1 MLQVLVDVALFL
13 GVTVAWFRLTRP
25 AQDDPRLSRG
35 LQLLQSKIA
44 VLEDLSD
51 RTDAQVKQLTS
62 LIEQKARLL
71 QNKIIEAEHQIR
83 RVDQAMHKS
92 KEVAE
97 IFQDKI
103 PHQEIIERQNTIKY
117 VKAAKL
123 ANAGK
128 SLEEIA
134 AVVDLPMVQLELIAK
149 LNKDQLVFDAE
160 ALPEW
165 AQNQIVADEATNLTA
180 DVLAQ
185 PAQTPVNTS
194 GDLAT
199 LFEPPKEEYASLKRL
214 GEEFRNACV
223 EFDRQYETSEE
234 KMSAPSA
241 EAGDAALTMAS
252 GESSVLYE
260 GAKKVTAKIVASA
273 GDFLQ
278 HVEAKAKD
286 FIETAP
292 AAKTAVKVNPPS
304 LTTAPQP
311 QKPAPI
317 RTGTVEVRKVEF
329 PRVNINQNLR

>member
-1 MLQVLVDVALFL
+1 
-13 GVTVAWFRLTRP
+13 
-25 AQDDPRLSRG
+25 
-35 LQLLQSKIA
+35 QLLQSKIA

-123 ANAGK
+123 AHAGK
-128 SLEEIA
+128 SLQEIA
-134 AVVDLPMVQLELIAK
+134 AAVDLPMVQLELIAK

-165 AQNQIVADEATNLTA
+165 AQNQIVADDAANFTA
-180 DVLAQ
+180 EVLAVPSAA
-185 PAQTPVNTS
+185 PAS
-194 GDLAT
+194 SGGDLAT

-223 EFDRQYETSEE
+223 EFDRQHEGSEATMTE
-234 KMSAPSA
+234 APFTEAANMPSTAEDPSA
-241 EAGDAALTMAS
+241 I
-252 GESSVLYE
+252 YE

-273 GDFLQ
+273 GEFLQ
-278 HVEAKAKD
+278 QVEAKAKD
-286 FIETAP
+286 FIEP
-292 AAKTAVKVNPPS
+292 SAAKPVVKVNPPS
-304 LTTAPQP
+304 LTTPP
-311 QKPAPI
+311 LSPKPAPI